1 LTTEQAY
8 EAIEVSVAEGVAKIT
23 LNRPDDLNPLS
34 VQMAQE
40 VLSVLVQIEGDPEVR
55 AVLITGAGRAFS
67 SGADLKGGDR
77 GLTPEGKP
85 DVLTAL
91 RSAYNPLIYKLM
103 TIPKPVIAAVNGA
116 AVGIG
121 ASLAWACD
129 LVIAADTAYF
139 LLAFVNIGLTV
150 DGGASISLPTRV
162 GYARAME
169 MALLGERVPAETALQ
184 WGMINRVVP
193 GEELAAV
200 AGVLAA
206 KLAAGP
212 PGSYRASKS
221 LLSDGT
227 LTNLEARL
235 DDEAVAQQERAE
247 SSDFVEGVMAFL
259 QKRPANFQG
268 S

>member
-1 LTTEQAY
+1 MTTQQAY
-8 EAIEVSVAEGVAKIT
+8 ETIALSVADGVATIT

-34 VQMAQE
+34 VPMALE
-40 VLSVLVQIEGDPEVR
+40 VLSVLEQVEGDPAIR

-91 RSAYNPLIYKLM
+91 RTAYNPLILKLM
-103 TIPKPVIAAVNGA
+103 TTPKPVVAAVNGG

-129 LVIAADTAYF
+129 LVVAADSAYF

-150 DGGASISLPTRV
+150 DGGASISLPSRV

-184 WGMINRVVP
+184 WGMINRVVA
-193 GEELAAV
+193 GEELAAA
-200 AGVLAA
+200 AGELAA

-212 PGSYRASKS
+212 PGSFAASKR
-221 LLSDGT
+221 LLNEGC
-227 LTNLEARL
+227 LTDLEARL

-247 SSDFVEGVMAFL
+247 STDFVEGVMAFL

>member
-1 LTTEQAY
+1 LTTQQAY
-8 EAIEVSVAEGVAKIT
+8 EAIAVSVADGVATIT

-34 VQMAQE
+34 VPMAQE
-40 VLSVLVQIEGDPEVR
+40 VLSVLEQVEGDPEVR

-91 RSAYNPLIYKLM
+91 RTAYNPLILKLM
-103 TIPKPVIAAVNGA
+103 TLPKPVVAAVNGG

-129 LVIAADTAYF
+129 LIVASESAYF

-150 DGGASISLPTRV
+150 DGGASISLPSRV

-169 MALLGERVPAETALQ
+169 MAMLGERVPAEIALQ

-193 GEELAAV
+193 GEELAAA
-200 AGVLAA
+200 AGELAA

-212 PGSYRASKS
+212 PGSYRASKR
-221 LLSDGT
+221 LLSQG
-227 LTNLEARL
+227 LANLEARL
-235 DDEAVAQQERAE
+235 DDEGVAQQERAE
-247 SSDFVEGVMAFL
+247 SADFVEGVMAFL
-259 QKRPANFQG
+259 QKRPATFQG

>member
-1 LTTEQAY
+1 LTTQQAY
-8 EAIEVSVAEGVAKIT
+8 ETIALSVADGVATIT

-34 VQMAQE
+34 VPMALE
-40 VLSVLVQIEGDPEVR
+40 VLSVLEQVEGDPAIR

-91 RSAYNPLIYKLM
+91 RTAYNPLILKLM
-103 TIPKPVIAAVNGA
+103 TLPKPVVAAVNGG

-129 LVIAADTAYF
+129 LIVASESAYF

-150 DGGASISLPTRV
+150 DGGASISLPSRV

-169 MALLGERVPAETALQ
+169 MAMLGERVPAEIALQ

-193 GEELAAV
+193 GEELAAA
-200 AGVLAA
+200 AGELAA

-212 PGSYRASKS
+212 PGSYRASKR
-221 LLSDGT
+221 LLSQG
-227 LTNLEARL
+227 LANLEARL
-235 DDEAVAQQERAE
+235 DDEGVAQQERAE
-247 SSDFVEGVMAFL
+247 SADFVEGVMAFL
-259 QKRPANFQG
+259 QKRPATFQG

>member
-1 LTTEQAY
+1 MTTQQAY
-8 EAIEVSVAEGVAKIT
+8 EAIAVSVADGVATIT

-34 VQMAQE
+34 VPMAQE
-40 VLSVLVQIEGDPEVR
+40 VLSVLEQVEGDPEIR

-91 RSAYNPLIYKLM
+91 RTAYNPLILKLM
-103 TIPKPVIAAVNGA
+103 TLPKPVVAAVNGG

-129 LVIAADTAYF
+129 LIVASESAYF

-150 DGGASISLPTRV
+150 DGGASISLPSRV

-169 MALLGERVPAETALQ
+169 MAMLGERVPAEIALQ

-193 GEELAAV
+193 GEELAAA
-200 AGVLAA
+200 AGELAA

-212 PGSYRASKS
+212 PGSYRASKR
-221 LLSDGT
+221 LLSQG
-227 LTNLEARL
+227 LANLEARL
-235 DDEAVAQQERAE
+235 DDEGVAQQERAE
-247 SSDFVEGVMAFL
+247 SADFVEGVMAFL
-259 QKRPANFQG
+259 QKRPATFQG

>member
-1 LTTEQAY
+1 LTTQQAY
-8 EAIEVSVAEGVAKIT
+8 EAIAVSAVDGVTTIT

-34 VQMAQE
+34 VLMAQE
-40 VLSVLVQIEGDPEVR
+40 LLSVLEQVDGDPEIR
-55 AVLITGAGRAFS
+55 AVLLTGAGRAFS

-91 RSAYNPLIYKLM
+91 RTVYNPLIVKLM
-103 TIPKPVIAAVNGA
+103 TLETPVVAAVNGG

-121 ASLAWACD
+121 ASLAFACD
-129 LVIAADTAYF
+129 LIVAADSAYF

-150 DGGASISLPTRV
+150 DGGASVVIPARI
-162 GYARAME
+162 GYARAIE
-169 MALLGERVPAETALQ
+169 MAMLGERIPAATAKE
-184 WGMINRVVP
+184 WGLVNRVVAA
-193 GEELAAV
+193 EELASE
-200 AGVLAA
+200 AGALAA

-212 PGSYRASKS
+212 PGSYRASKQ
-221 LLSDGT
+221 LINGACLS
-227 LTNLEARL
+227 NLAERL
-235 DDEAVAQQERAE
+235 DAEAVAQQERAE
-247 SSDFVEGVMAFL
+247 SADFVEGVMAFL

>member
-1 LTTEQAY
+1 LTTQQAY
-8 EAIEVSVAEGVAKIT
+8 EAIAVSVADGVATIT

-34 VQMAQE
+34 VPMAQE
-40 VLSVLVQIEGDPEVR
+40 VLSVLEQVEGDPEIR

-91 RSAYNPLIYKLM
+91 RTAYNPLILKLM
-103 TIPKPVIAAVNGA
+103 TLPKPVVAAVNGG

-129 LVIAADTAYF
+129 LIVASESAYF

-150 DGGASISLPTRV
+150 DGGASISLPSRV

-169 MALLGERVPAETALQ
+169 MAMLGERVPAEIALQ

-193 GEELAAV
+193 GEELAAT
-200 AGVLAA
+200 AGELAA

-212 PGSYRASKS
+212 PGSYRASKR
-221 LLSDGT
+221 LLSQG
-227 LTNLEARL
+227 LANLEARL
-235 DDEAVAQQERAE
+235 DDEGVAQQERAE
-247 SSDFVEGVMAFL
+247 SADFVEGVMAFL
-259 QKRPANFQG
+259 QKRPATFQG

>member
-1 LTTEQAY
+1 LTTQQAY
-8 EAIEVSVAEGVAKIT
+8 EAIAVSVADGVATIT

-34 VQMAQE
+34 VPMAQE
-40 VLSVLVQIEGDPEVR
+40 VLSVLEQVEGDPEIR

-91 RSAYNPLIYKLM
+91 RTAYNPLILKLM
-103 TIPKPVIAAVNGA
+103 TLPKPVVAAVNGG

-129 LVIAADTAYF
+129 LIVASESAYF

-150 DGGASISLPTRV
+150 DGGASISLPSRV

-169 MALLGERVPAETALQ
+169 MAMLGERVPAEIALQ

-193 GEELAAV
+193 GEELAAA
-200 AGVLAA
+200 AGELAA

-212 PGSYRASKS
+212 PGSYRASKR
-221 LLSDGT
+221 LLSQG
-227 LTNLEARL
+227 LANLEARL
-235 DDEAVAQQERAE
+235 DDEGVAQQERAE
-247 SSDFVEGVMAFL
+247 SADFVEGVMAFL
-259 QKRPANFQG
+259 QKRPATFQG

>member
-1 LTTEQAY
+1 MTTQQAY
-8 EAIEVSVAEGVAKIT
+8 EAIAVSVADGVATIT

-34 VQMAQE
+34 VPMAQE
-40 VLSVLVQIEGDPEVR
+40 VLSVLEQVEGDPEVR

-91 RSAYNPLIYKLM
+91 RTAYNPLILKLM
-103 TIPKPVIAAVNGA
+103 TLPKPVVAAVNGG

-129 LVIAADTAYF
+129 LIVASESAYF

-150 DGGASISLPTRV
+150 DGGASISLPSRV

-169 MALLGERVPAETALQ
+169 MAMLGERVPAEIALQ

-193 GEELAAV
+193 GEELAAA
-200 AGVLAA
+200 AGELAA

-212 PGSYRASKS
+212 PGSYRASKR
-221 LLSDGT
+221 LLSQG
-227 LTNLEARL
+227 LANLEARL
-235 DDEAVAQQERAE
+235 DDEGVAQQERAE
-247 SSDFVEGVMAFL
+247 SADFVEGVMAFL
-259 QKRPANFQG
+259 QKRPATFQG

>member
-1 LTTEQAY
+1 LTTQQAY
-8 EAIEVSVAEGVAKIT
+8 EAITVSVADGIATIT

-34 VQMAQE
+34 VPMAQE
-40 VLSVLVQIEGDPEVR
+40 VLSVLEQVEIDPEIR

-91 RSAYNPLIYKLM
+91 RTAYNPLIVKLM
-103 TIPKPVIAAVNGA
+103 TTDTPIVAAVNGG

-121 ASLAWACD
+121 ASLALACD
-129 LVIAADTAYF
+129 LVVAADNAYF
-139 LLAFVNIGLTV
+139 LLAFVNIGLTI
-150 DGGASISLPTRV
+150 DGGASVVLPARI
-162 GYARAME
+162 GYARTVE
-169 MALLGERVPAETALQ
+169 MAMLGERIAAATAKE

-193 GEELAAV
+193 PEELADTA
-200 AGVLAA
+200 AALAA
-206 KLAAGP
+206 KLAAGA
-212 PGSYRASKS
+212 PGSLSASKR
-221 LLSDGT
+221 LINRACLPD
-227 LTNLEARL
+227 LEARL
-235 DDEAVAQQERAE
+235 DDEAVTQQERAE
-247 SSDFVEGVMAFL
+247 SADFVEGVMAFL